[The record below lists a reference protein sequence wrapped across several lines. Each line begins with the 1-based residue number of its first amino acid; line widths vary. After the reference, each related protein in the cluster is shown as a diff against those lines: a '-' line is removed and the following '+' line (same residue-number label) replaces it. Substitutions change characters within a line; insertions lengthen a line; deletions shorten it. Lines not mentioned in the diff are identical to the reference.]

1 MNSYTYFFTLIL
13 IFFYIKVS
21 FSNQPV
27 KFDNAAYQLSVPK
40 ILDLEDKKLYLK
52 IRSLQ
57 IEGNWSEVDKKVKL
71 LKDKILLGHIDYDK
85 LMHPNK
91 YKSSYD
97 ELSEWL
103 IKYNDFPIV
112 MQRRVYSLMMKR
124 SSDPK
129 KINNEKNNV
138 VESTSEAPSLD
149 QNIEVSKISRNEAIE
164 NEDRVQFENSTVI
177 GSISLVG
184 ASIDDLT
191 FKKYTNTLNGDDNV
205 VLLNPKK
212 VEDGYYI
219 ETGWATANKNI
230 NLPNS
235 KTIWTI
241 EGNNKLTPN
250 SPIKLSWTNDQ
261 NIKFIKDISI
271 DDQYLFKVNQTI
283 INNSEKTYN
292 FYPYGQIIRNIAPEI
307 IDFFILHEGLIGV
320 FDDQLV
326 EEDYDDIEEKKFS
339 INADKGWLGITDK
352 YWITSLIP
360 QENRKFRTDFD
371 YKNKFRANFIETSA
385 TEIGANETKS
395 NEIKI
400 IIAAKEVDIIDGYA
414 ENLNISKY
422 DLAIDWGWFYFLV
435 KPLFFVIDYFFELTG
450 NFGIAII
457 LITICIRIVFFPLAN
472 YSFKSMAKMKVLQPE
487 MTRLKELHKEDK
499 MKLQQEMMALYKKE
513 KVNPVSG
520 CLPIFIQ
527 IPFFFAIYKVLF
539 VTLEMR
545 HQPFYG
551 WIKDLSER
559 DPTSIFNLFGLIPWD
574 PPSFLLIGVWP
585 CLMGLSMY
593 LQQKLNPTP
602 PDPIQ
607 AKIFAFFP
615 LFLTVILAPFPS
627 GLVIYWTINN
637 ILTMAQ
643 QYVIIKRTT
652 VKTAQ

>member
-1 MNSYTYFFTLIL
+1 MDSKNVIAAISLSAAVIIIYGLFFA
-13 IFFYIKVS
+13 
-21 FSNQPV
+21 PPPP
-27 KFDNAAYQLSVPK
+27 DPK
-40 ILDLEDKKLYLK
+40 I
-52 IRSLQ
+52 
-57 IEGNWSEVDKKVKL
+57 
-71 LKDKILLGHIDYDK
+71 
-85 LMHPNK
+85 
-91 YKSSYD
+91 
-97 ELSEWL
+97 
-103 IKYNDFPIV
+103 
-112 MQRRVYSLMMKR
+112 
-124 SSDPK
+124 
-129 KINNEKNNV
+129 INNEKNNI

-149 QNIEVSKISRNEAIE
+149 QNVEVSKISRNEAIE

-205 VLLNPKK
+205 ILLNPKK

-292 FYPYGQIIRNIAPEI
+292 FYPYGQIIRNLAPEI

-435 KPLFFVIDYFFELTG
+435 KPLFFLIDYFFKLTG